1 MKKYLIYK
9 KITNSN
15 RIKYVVSPYIKRAEK
30 VLFSENRNDAQVFT
44 EKQVFEFQKKNP
56 NRKLE
61 LEKFE
66 SVQAGADYNFE
77 D

>member
-1 MKKYLIYK
+1 MKLYLMFKRVTY
-9 KITNSN
+9 SN
-15 RIKYVVSPYIKRAEK
+15 RIKFVVSPYIKKAEK

-61 LEKFE
+61 LELFE
-66 SVQAGADYNFE
+66 SVQSGADYNGE
-77 D
+77 

>member
-9 KITNSN
+9 KITYTN
-15 RIKYVVSPYIKRAEK
+15 RIKYVVSPYNKRTEK

-61 LEKFE
+61 LEEFE
-66 SVQAGADYNFE
+66 SVQAGADYDGE
-77 D
+77 

>member
-9 KITNSN
+9 KITHSN
-15 RIKYVVSPYIKRAEK
+15 RIKYVVSPYIKRTEK

-61 LEKFE
+61 LENFE
-66 SVQAGADYNFE
+66 SVQAGADYDGE
-77 D
+77 

>member
-1 MKKYLIYK
+1 MKLYLMFK
-9 KITNSN
+9 KITYSN

-61 LEKFE
+61 LEEFE
-66 SVQAGADYNFE
+66 SVQAGADYNGE
-77 D
+77 E